1 MTHRLLFRLATL
13 VPCVV
18 PAVASAQQAR
28 VVPPGFADIEGNL
41 LSNSLFGRAQSGVQF
56 LCDPNV
62 VAGAPGLIFDVSFRV
77 EADANT
83 YPAYTKQ
90 YKLTAAQT
98 PIAAVAMTRDPVAN
112 HAGATPTIVFQMPL
126 NLPASVPATVLPKP
140 FAITLPFNAPFTYDP
155 ALGGLL
161 LTATTDDAITQ
172 QGPYRLDAAST
183 RNDRAGGIVASLAPG
198 CNAAGAAV
206 SLAVDATLLH
216 FGGTLT
222 ATITGNSPGAFPLAA
237 FLLGATRQNVDLT
250 PLGMTGCTLDTD
262 ILAAI
267 SVLEAGGVYAPVS
280 LPIPSD
286 PLLEGVPFF
295 AQALGVT
302 ATPGT
307 LAGSVTSNL
316 VGLRIGNPVGHS
328 IWSQSMFTLNLT
340 STQWSMGTVGTFQ
353 PVLRLGGILP

>member
-1 MTHRLLFRLATL
+1 MTHPLVFRLAIL
-13 VPCVV
+13 VPCAI

-41 LSNSLFGRAQSGVQF
+41 LSTYPFGRAAGGMQF
-56 LCDPNV
+56 VCDPNV
-62 VAGAPGLIFDVSFRV
+62 VASAPGLIFDVAFRV
-77 EADANT
+77 DADANT
-83 YPAYTKQ
+83 YQAYTKQ

-98 PIAAVAMTRDPVAN
+98 PIAAAAMTRDPVAN
-112 HAGATPTIVFQMPL
+112 HGGATPTVVFQTPL
-126 NLPASVPATVLPKP
+126 NVPASSPVSILPKP
-140 FAITLPFNAPFTYDP
+140 FSITLPFAAPFTYDP
-155 ALGGLL
+155 ALGGLI
-161 LTATTDDAITQ
+161 LTLTTDDAISPPGT
-172 QGPYRLDAAST
+172 YRLDAAST

-262 ILAAI
+262 ILASI
-267 SVLEAGGVYAPVS
+267 TVLETGGAYAPVI
-280 LPIPSD
+280 LPIPAD

-307 LAGSVTSNL
+307 LAGSVTGNL

-328 IWSQSMFTLNLT
+328 IWSQSMFTTNPT
-340 STQWSMGTVGTFQ
+340 ATQWSIGQVGTYQ